1 MTARFFDLEAIGL
14 RLLED
19 SRHRAVMLRGRGIV
33 PCLALI
39 EVGEDPQSAAYVT
52 RKIEDCKKVGIDVR
66 KVVLLQSVTQ
76 SALLAQVQMLD
87 ADNAV
92 SGILVQLP
100 LPSHLDEDAVIRAIS
115 PHKDVDGLHPVNLLS
130 LTTAE
135 PSIIPCTVSGIDALL
150 SETGLAL
157 DGARVAILGR
167 GKLVG
172 LPASLLLSGQSR
184 NTTVTVLHR
193 KTKNLGNILKNSDII
208 IAAAGSAHLVT
219 PDMVGAGAVVIDV
232 GMSWPEGMLCGDV
245 HPDVAEVAGWMTP
258 PDRSFGVMTRMMLLK
273 TVLDLAE
280 KKATT

>member
-19 SRHRAVMLRGRGIV
+19 SRHRAVAFRTQGIV
-33 PCLALI
+33 PCLALV
-39 EVGEDPQSAAYVT
+39 EVGDDPQSATYVA

-66 KVVLLQSVTQ
+66 KVVLPQSVTQ
-76 SALLAQVQMLD
+76 SELLTQVQMLD
-87 ADNAV
+87 ADNTV

-150 SETGLAL
+150 SKTGLAL

-232 GMSWPEGMLCGDV
+232 GMSWPEGTLCGDV

-280 KKATT
+280 KKAAT

>member
-19 SRHRAVMLRGRGIV
+19 SRHRVVRLRGQGII
-33 PCLALI
+33 PCLALV
-39 EVGEDPQSAAYVT
+39 EVGDDPQSATYVT

-66 KVVLLQSVTQ
+66 KVVLPQSVTQ
-76 SALLAQVQMLD
+76 SALLTQVQILD

-100 LPSHLDEDAVIRAIS
+100 LPSHLDEDAVIQAIS
-115 PHKDVDGLHPVNLLS
+115 PHKDVDGLHPINLLS
-130 LTTAE
+130 LTTSE
-135 PSIIPCTVSGIDALL
+135 PSVIPCTVRGIDALL

-184 NTTVTVLHR
+184 NETITILHR
-193 KTKNLGNILKNSDII
+193 KSKNLRDILKNSDII

-232 GMSWPEGMLCGDV
+232 GMSWPEGTLRGDV

-280 KKATT
+280 KKGAA

>member
-66 KVVLLQSVTQ
+66 KVVLPQSVTQ

-100 LPSHLDEDAVIRAIS
+100 LPSHLDEDAVIQAIS
-115 PHKDVDGLHPVNLLS
+115 PHKDVDGLHPINLLS
-130 LTTAE
+130 LTTSE
-135 PSIIPCTVSGIDALL
+135 PSVIPCTVRGIDALL

-184 NTTVTVLHR
+184 NATITILHH
-193 KTKNLGNILKNSDII
+193 KSKNLRDILKNSDII

-232 GMSWPEGMLCGDV
+232 GMSWPEGTLRGDV

-258 PDRSFGVMTRMMLLK
+258 PNRSFGVMTRMMLLK
-273 TVLDLAE
+273 TVLDLVE
-280 KKATT
+280 KKGAA

>member
-1 MTARFFDLEAIGL
+1 MTARFFDLEAMGL
-14 RLLED
+14 RLLDE
-19 SRHRAVMLRGRGIV
+19 SRNRAVTLQRQGIV
-33 PCLALI
+33 PCLALV
-39 EVGEDPQSAAYVT
+39 EVGDDPQSATYVT

-66 KVVLLQSVTQ
+66 KVVLPQSVTQ
-76 SALLAQVQMLD
+76 SALLTQIQMLD

-100 LPSHLDEDAVIRAIS
+100 LPSHLDEGAVIQAIS

-130 LTTAE
+130 LTTSE
-135 PSIIPCTVSGIDALL
+135 PSVIPCTVRGIDALL

-157 DGARVAILGR
+157 EGARVAILGR

-184 NTTVTVLHR
+184 NTTITILHR
-193 KTKNLGNILKNSDII
+193 KNKNLRNILKSSDII

-219 PDMVGAGAVVIDV
+219 PEMVGAGAVVIDV
-232 GMSWPEGMLCGDV
+232 GMSWPEGTLRGDV

-280 KKATT
+280 KKRAA

>member
-1 MTARFFDLEAIGL
+1 MTARFFDLEATGL

-19 SRHRAVMLRGRGIV
+19 SRHRAVALRAHGIV
-33 PCLALI
+33 PCLALV
-39 EVGEDPQSAAYVT
+39 EVGDDPQSATYVT
-52 RKIEDCKKVGIDVR
+52 RKIEDCKKVGIDVQ
-66 KVVLLQSVTQ
+66 KVVLPQSVTQ
-76 SALLAQVQMLD
+76 SELLTQVQMLD
-87 ADNAV
+87 ADNTV

-100 LPSHLDEDAVIRAIS
+100 LPSHLDEDAVIQAIS

-130 LTTAE
+130 LTASE
-135 PSIIPCTVSGIDALL
+135 PSVIPCTVRGIDALL

-167 GKLVG
+167 GTLVG

-184 NTTVTVLHR
+184 NTTVTILHR
-193 KTKNLGNILKNSDII
+193 KSKNLGNILKNSDII

-219 PDMVGAGAVVIDV
+219 PDMVGAGAIVIDV
-232 GMSWPEGMLCGDV
+232 GMSWPEGTLRGDV

-280 KKATT
+280 KKAAT

>member
-1 MTARFFDLEAIGL
+1 MTARFFDLDALGL

-19 SRHRAVMLRGRGIV
+19 SRNRAGMLRARGIV
-33 PCLALI
+33 PCLALV
-39 EVGEDPQSAAYVT
+39 EVGEDPQSATYVA
-52 RKIEDCKKVGIDVR
+52 RKIEDCRKVGIEVR
-66 KVVLLQSVTQ
+66 KVVLPASVTR
-76 SALLAQVQMLD
+76 SELLTQIQMLD
-87 ADNAV
+87 TDVSV

-100 LPSHLDEDAVIRAIS
+100 LPSHLDENAVIQAIS

-130 LTTAE
+130 LTTSE
-135 PSIIPCTVSGIDALL
+135 PTVIPCTVRGIDALL
-150 SETGLAL
+150 LQTGLAL

-184 NTTVTVLHR
+184 NTTVTILHR
-193 KTKNLGNILKNSDII
+193 KSKNLGNILRNSDII
-208 IAAAGSAHLVT
+208 ITASGSAHLVT
-219 PDMVGAGAVVIDV
+219 PDMVRAGAVVIDV

-245 HPDVAEVAGWMTP
+245 HPDVSEVAGWMTP

-280 KKATT
+280 KKGTA

>member
-1 MTARFFDLEAIGL
+1 VTARFFDLEAIGL

-66 KVVLLQSVTQ
+66 KVVLPQSVTQ

-87 ADNAV
+87 TDNAV

-100 LPSHLDEDAVIRAIS
+100 LPSHLDEDAVIQAIS
-115 PHKDVDGLHPVNLLS
+115 PRKDVDGLHSVNLLS
-130 LTTAE
+130 LTTSE
-135 PSIIPCTVSGIDALL
+135 PSVIPCTVRGIDALL

-172 LPASLLLSGQSR
+172 LPATLLLSGQSR
-184 NTTVTVLHR
+184 NTIVTILHR
-193 KTKNLGNILKNSDII
+193 KSKNLRDILKNSDII

-232 GMSWPEGMLCGDV
+232 GMSWPEGTLRGDV

-273 TVLDLAE
+273 TVLDFAE
-280 KKATT
+280 KKGAA

>member
-66 KVVLLQSVTQ
+66 KVVLPQSVTQ

-100 LPSHLDEDAVIRAIS
+100 LPSHLDEDAVIQASS
-115 PHKDVDGLHPVNLLS
+115 PHKDVDGL
-130 LTTAE
+130 
-135 PSIIPCTVSGIDALL
+135 
-150 SETGLAL
+150 
-157 DGARVAILGR
+157 
-167 GKLVG
+167 KL
-172 LPASLLLSGQSR
+172 Q
-184 NTTVTVLHR
+184 
-193 KTKNLGNILKNSDII
+193 
-208 IAAAGSAHLVT
+208 
-219 PDMVGAGAVVIDV
+219 
-232 GMSWPEGMLCGDV
+232 
-245 HPDVAEVAGWMTP
+245 
-258 PDRSFGVMTRMMLLK
+258 VMTYITIASWLLEAK
-273 TVLDLAE
+273 GTASSGP
-280 KKATT
+280 

>member
-19 SRHRAVMLRGRGIV
+19 SRHRAVALQTQGIV
-33 PCLALI
+33 PCLALV
-39 EVGEDPQSAAYVT
+39 EVGDDPQSATYVA
-52 RKIEDCKKVGIDVR
+52 RKIEDCKKVGIHVR
-66 KVVLLQSVTQ
+66 KVVLPQSVTQ
-76 SALLAQVQMLD
+76 SELLTQVQMLD
-87 ADNAV
+87 ADNTV

-232 GMSWPEGMLCGDV
+232 GMSWPEGTLCGDV

-280 KKATT
+280 KKAAT

>member
-14 RLLED
+14 RLLEE
-19 SRHRAVMLRGRGIV
+19 SRNRAVTLQRQGIV
-33 PCLALI
+33 PCLALV
-39 EVGEDPQSAAYVT
+39 EVGDDPQSATYVT

-66 KVVLLQSVTQ
+66 KVVLPQSVTQ
-76 SALLAQVQMLD
+76 SALLTQVQMLD

-100 LPSHLDEDAVIRAIS
+100 LPSHLDEGTAIQAIS

-130 LTTAE
+130 LTTSE
-135 PSIIPCTVSGIDALL
+135 PSVIPCTVRGIDALL

-184 NTTVTVLHR
+184 NKTITIVHR
-193 KTKNLGNILKNSDII
+193 KSKNLRDILKNSDII
-208 IAAAGSAHLVT
+208 VAAAGSPHLVT
-219 PDMVGAGAVVIDV
+219 PDMVGAGSIVIDV
-232 GMSWPEGMLCGDV
+232 GMSWPEGTLRGDV

-280 KKATT
+280 KKGAA